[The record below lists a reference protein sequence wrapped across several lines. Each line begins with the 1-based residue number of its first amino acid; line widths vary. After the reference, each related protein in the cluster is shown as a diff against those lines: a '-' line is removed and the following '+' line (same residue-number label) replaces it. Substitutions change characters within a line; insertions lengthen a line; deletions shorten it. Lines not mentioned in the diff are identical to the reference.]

1 MTSTDTPT
9 VMMDKL
15 AEAAWAQLADIS
27 PRALHIDEIAAAAG
41 ITPSAARA
49 VSGSIVA
56 LILHQLARLDRQAIL
71 ESLADIE
78 DAGEV
83 PVRDKIMEALMHRF

>member
-15 AEAAWAQLADIS
+15 AEAAWAQLADMS

-41 ITPSAARA
+41 ILDIGETFQNRLAIKPCKLMQDKRRDAA
-49 VSGSIVA
+49 
-56 LILHQLARLDRQAIL
+56 
-71 ESLADIE
+71 
-78 DAGEV
+78 
-83 PVRDKIMEALMHRF
+83 

>member
-15 AEAAWAQLADIS
+15 AEAAWAQLADMS

-41 ITPSAARA
+41 IAPSAARGR
-49 VSGSIVA
+49 SGKNINS
-56 LILHQLARLDRQAIL
+56 
-71 ESLADIE
+71 
-78 DAGEV
+78 
-83 PVRDKIMEALMHRF
+83 